1 VIAGRLTPDATNCTK
16 PDLTE
21 SVIAMT
27 ELSFR
32 DAAPADIAIIL
43 TLSHA
48 GDARGKDT
56 PPLDPSTLNDPR
68 YRAAFDEITADR
80 NQRLVV
86 AEKNGEV
93 VGTIQ
98 ISIIPGMPR
107 FGMKRGLLE
116 NVHIRADQRGSG
128 LGTQMVTWAIDY
140 CRDAGCGMIQLT
152 SNKVRLDAHRFY
164 EKLGFSKSH
173 EGFKLML

>member
-1 VIAGRLTPDATNCTK
+1 MPN
-16 PDLTE
+16 
-21 SVIAMT
+21 
-27 ELSFR
+27 LSFR
-32 DAAPADIAIIL
+32 DADPADIPMIV
-43 TLSHA
+43 TLSHH

-56 PPLDPSTLNDPR
+56 PPLDPATLSDPR
-68 YRAAFDEITADR
+68 YRAAFDEITADP
-80 NQRLVV
+80 NHRLVV
-86 AEKNGEV
+86 AEKDGEV

-128 LGTQMVTWAIDY
+128 LGTEMVTWAIEH
-140 CRDAGCGMIQLT
+140 CREAGCGLIQLT
-152 SNKVRLDAHRFY
+152 SNKQRLHAHRFY
-164 EKLGFSKSH
+164 EKLGFTKSH